1 MTWIVILLF
10 YSKHIW
16 AKNVLVKKQIIYM
29 VAWKKF
35 FNDTTSVVEGKFDN
49 LLFDLRKRLKLNDP
63 VQIITYRSYGTVN
76 RLYIKGRLLEDK
88 GINSATDRD
97 TIFNN
102 LVNMYHRFQSD
113 EIPGATLKV
122 NFQDQEHTII
132 TDEEGYFMLNLA
144 PETPINATDMWHE
157 VDVELIDAPIKFQ
170 PGLKCA
176 APVLVPPVDAEYG
189 IISDIDDTIIH
200 TSATDIL
207 AMSRK
212 VFLHN
217 ARTRLPFAGV
227 SEFYKS
233 LQLGRNGKRNNPFF
247 YVSSSPWNMY
257 DLLKDFLD
265 LNQIPEGPLLL
276 RDFGLQ
282 DNKFISSGHMGH
294 KFKEIENILL
304 TYPLLNFVLIGDSG
318 QEDPAIYRE
327 IVKKFPGRILAI
339 YIRDVQLADREKIA
353 MDISVEL
360 KDHVELLIV
369 DNTVEAAEHAAKT
382 GLIITQAIPE
392 IEVDK
397 KQDKGETAGKEEASI
412 LGD

>member
-1 MTWIVILLF
+1 MRDWKTTLNDVS
-10 YSKHIW
+10 SKVED
-16 AKNVLVKKQIIYM
+16 KFDDL
-29 VAWKKF
+29 F
-35 FNDTTSVVEGKFDN
+35 FN
-49 LLFDLRKRLKLNDP
+49 LRRRLKLNDP
-63 VQIITYRSYGTVN
+63 LQIVTYRSYGTVD
-76 RLYIKGRLLEDK
+76 RLYIKGRVLEDK
-88 GINSATDRD
+88 GIDSATDRD

-102 LVNMYHRFQSD
+102 LSNMYHRFQSD
-113 EIPGATLKV
+113 EIHGACLKV
-122 NFQDQEHTII
+122 NFQTQEHTVI

-144 PETPINATDMWHE
+144 PDIPLSPTDMWHKI
-157 VDVELIDAPIKFQ
+157 DVELVDAPVPFT
-170 PGLKCA
+170 PGLKNSA
-176 APVLVPPVDAEYG
+176 EVLVPPSDAEYG
-189 IISDIDDTIIH
+189 VISDIDDTIIH

-207 AMSRK
+207 AMSRT

-227 SEFYKS
+227 SEFYKA

-265 LNQIPEGPLLL
+265 LNSIPEGPLLL

-327 IVKKFPGRILAI
+327 IVRKYPKRILAI
-339 YIRDVQLADREKIA
+339 YIRDVQLADRQKIA
-353 MDISVEL
+353 VDISTELREEVEL
-360 KDHVELLIV
+360 VIV
-369 DNTVEAAEHAAKT
+369 DNTLEAAEHAAKT
-382 GLIITQAIPE
+382 GLIYSEAIPK
-392 IEVDK
+392 IEEDK
-397 KQDKGETAGKEEASI
+397 MQDKGQVAGKEETTI
-412 LGD
+412 TG